1 VLDETLPA
9 EVPEPS
15 AASSSD
21 DPTDD
26 LTADELEALLPPP
39 AGRKEI
45 WQAVAII
52 AVLVLAAI
60 GFGWYAGWFAAAA
73 GSGPPPCPNA
83 LTLQGTGP
91 SSVDPVVSA
100 WAATLGHTSGCYQI
114 AFNASADHGGVGALE
129 NRTVQ
134 YLATDAPL
142 NATEWGALSAPVL
155 TLPVALD
162 AVAVVYNV
170 PGVGGGLHLNGPVLA
185 GIYLGTIAQWN
196 APAIVAL
203 NPGVPLPGG
212 LAIRPVHQGDLGG
225 TTRVFSEYLADE
237 NATWSATTA
246 AGQSPVWP
254 VGVSVGP
261 ETALLAS
268 VAANPGEIGYATWP
282 AATAAAASVAELP
295 DSGGRFV
302 GPNAAS
308 VAAAAP
314 LNTSLPVGNA
324 SWAGVSLVNSPAAGA
339 YPVSTFAYLVTYAD
353 LGRAFGPTLTYSSA
367 DWLAYFFF
375 WVSLH
380 GANTTVALSY
390 VPLPAPIAT
399 SDIQI
404 LELLNYH
411 GIHLTS
417 DIDKDKDGGNYE
429 PYLVPRPAADPL
441 AGVTPVGFPRT

>member
-1 VLDETLPA
+1 MSDETPA
-9 EVPEPS
+9 ASESSPAPVPSPEP
-15 AASSSD
+15 AD
-21 DPTDD
+21 DD
-26 LTADELEALLPPP
+26 LTAEELEALLP
-39 AGRKEI
+39 ARTGSKEI

-83 LTLQGTGP
+83 LTLEGTGP
-91 SSVDPVVSA
+91 TSVTPIVSA
-100 WAATLGHTSGCYQI
+100 WATTLGHTSGCYQI
-114 AFNASADHGGVGALE
+114 AFNASALHGGVGALE

-134 YLATDAPL
+134 YLATDVPL
-142 NATEWGALSAPVL
+142 NATEWKALPAPVL

-170 PGVGGGLHLNGPVLA
+170 PGVGSGLHLDGGVLA
-185 GIYLGTIAQWN
+185 SVYLGAVTQWN
-196 APAIVAL
+196 DPAIAAL
-203 NPGVPLPGG
+203 NPGVSLPAGVGIHPL
-212 LAIRPVHQGDLGG
+212 HQTDLGG
-225 TTRVFSEYLADE
+225 TTRLFSEYLAGQ
-237 NATWSATTA
+237 NGSWNSATA
-246 AGQSPVWP
+246 AGQNPVWP
-254 VGVSVGP
+254 VGSSASSEP
-261 ETALLAS
+261 ALLAS
-268 VAANPGEIGYATWP
+268 LASQSGAVGYVSWP
-282 AATAAAASVAELP
+282 AATGAAAPMAELP
-295 DSGGRFV
+295 DGAGGYV
-302 GPNAAS
+302 GPNPGS

-324 SWAGVSLVNSPAAGA
+324 SWAGVSLLDSAAPGA
-339 YPVSTFAYLVTYAD
+339 YPLSTFAYLITYAD
-353 LGRAFGPTLTYSSA
+353 LGEAYGPTLTYSSA

-380 GANTTVALSY
+380 GANTTAALAY
-390 VPLPAPIAT
+390 VPLPQPQAT

-429 PYLVPRPAADPL
+429 PYLRPRGDPGPV
-441 AGVTPVGFPRT
+441 AGGLRPYIRPT